1 MMPLSQY
8 SCHENE
14 ILSPLFSKRTT
25 TYYKLAITIAVM
37 LNSGEEN
44 WELVLGSDSDIHSRN
59 EQYISSAILTG
70 GPTQH

>member
-1 MMPLSQY
+1 
-8 SCHENE
+8 
-14 ILSPLFSKRTT
+14 
-25 TYYKLAITIAVM
+25 M

-59 EQYISSAILTG
+59 EQYISSATLTG